1 MRTFTK
7 AQGKDIVNQRKS
19 IRAELKRLDKS
30 ALNENVKGLAFQ
42 AAFLKAT
49 NSVFKAAILC
59 ALRSK

>member
-1 MRTFTK
+1 LCGLVVIGLIGPF
-7 AQGKDIVNQRKS
+7 IF
-19 IRAELKRLDKS
+19 S